1 MAKQQIDHVKE
12 QNKLSASGNGYVVA
26 VDIGGTNIRLVLAD
40 MNGTIAARW
49 SSSTTG
55 SRSAN
60 EIIKLMQNGVEH
72 LLTQTSA
79 PREALKAI
87 AAGAPGI
94 TNVDEGVVIAT
105 SYLLGWRDVPLRDLL
120 EAEFHIPA
128 TVDNDVNVAA
138 IGEFFDGAA
147 KGSSDFVF
155 LAIGTGVG
163 AGIILNG
170 QPFRGKEWSA
180 GEIGYM
186 LVPGVPDYVP
196 GRGEPGAL
204 ESMIGG
210 EGIKTQR
217 QRLWTPD
224 STTLHKEATATE
236 IFDAA
241 LQGDRLAQKLLD
253 QTAHILAC
261 AIYNM
266 SLVLNCS
273 LFVLGG
279 SVGMHPAL
287 AAATQQVLRQ
297 WSERDHLQVVRSQLG
312 TDAQLIGAIRLAL
325 SAAHSTT

>member
-1 MAKQQIDHVKE
+1 MNQQTDRVQE
-12 QNKLSASGNGYVVA
+12 QNPLSEAGNSYVVA
-26 VDIGGTNIRLVLAD
+26 IDIGGTNIRLALAD
-40 MNGTIAARW
+40 MSGTIAARW

-60 EIIKLMQNGVEH
+60 EIMKLIRTGVEH
-72 LLTQTSA
+72 LLNQTSA
-79 PREALKAI
+79 PLDSLKAI
-87 AAGAPGI
+87 AVGAPGI
-94 TNVDEGVVIAT
+94 TNVDDGVVIAT

-120 EAEFHIPA
+120 EAELHIPA
-128 TVDNDVNVAA
+128 AVDNDVNVAA
-138 IGEFFDGAA
+138 IGEFSDGAA

-170 QPFRGKEWSA
+170 KAFHGAQWSA

-186 LVPGVPDYVP
+186 LVPGVPDHVP

-210 EGIKTQR
+210 EGIKTQW
-217 QRLWTPD
+217 QHLWSAD
-224 STTLHKEATATE
+224 SSIVPKDATATE

-241 LQGDRLAQKLLD
+241 LHGDRLAQTLLE
-253 QTAHILAC
+253 QTARILAC

-266 SLVLNCS
+266 SLVLNCT

-287 AAATQQVLRQ
+287 TAATQQVLDW
-297 WSERDHLQVVRSQLG
+297 WSGRDHLLVVRSQLG

-325 SAAHSTT
+325 SVTHSTV